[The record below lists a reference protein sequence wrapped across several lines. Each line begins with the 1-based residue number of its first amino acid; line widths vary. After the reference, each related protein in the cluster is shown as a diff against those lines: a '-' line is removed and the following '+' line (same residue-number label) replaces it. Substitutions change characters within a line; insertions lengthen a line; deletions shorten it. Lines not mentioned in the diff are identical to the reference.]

1 MQTTVKT
8 LKDHAIKVMSVLGKG
23 HSERVYHKAM
33 ITSFN
38 KKGILHRSEVIA
50 PIYFMGDVVGFGRCD
65 IIIDDLVVEFKANMK
80 CPSSASSQLQKY
92 LESLSGSDRKN
103 YRGVIVNFNQKNGQV
118 EILEER
124 PIPTPRKKPDKS
136 CKIPPEMD
144 KLETLRY
151 RPHRK
156 GKH

>member
-1 MQTTVKT
+1 MQCSVKII
-8 LKDHAIKVMSVLGKG
+8 KDHAIKVMSVLGKG

-80 CPSSASSQLQKY
+80 CPSATSSQLQKY
-92 LESLSGSDRKN
+92 LESLSGTERKH

-124 PIPTPRKKPDKS
+124 HVHAARKRPEKS
-136 CKIPPEMD
+136 CSVPPDME
-144 KLETLRY
+144 KLYRLRY
-151 RPHRK
+151 RHK
-156 GKH
+156 MSSK